1 MSIMIGDLKVYSVED
16 LAELLSIQERTARK
30 LIRNGTFKGTKLAGR
45 WYVTEEELQAY
56 FRRQGEVKTQ

>member
-1 MSIMIGDLKVYSVED
+1 MSIMIGDLKVYRVEE

-45 WYVTEEELQAY
+45 WYVTEEDLQAY
-56 FRRQGEVKTQ
+56 FRRQAEKETE